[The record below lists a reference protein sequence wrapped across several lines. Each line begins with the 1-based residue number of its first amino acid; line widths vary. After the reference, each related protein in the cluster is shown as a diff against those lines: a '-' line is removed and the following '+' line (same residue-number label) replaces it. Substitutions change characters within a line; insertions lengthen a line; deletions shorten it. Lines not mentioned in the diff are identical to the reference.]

1 MVGNADVMWEEA
13 GGRKQTRRK
22 RKEDLPG
29 ERRGIVEGTGV
40 AGMQE
45 RIEQKR

>member
-1 MVGNADVMWEEA
+1 MGRSRRAKADKE
-13 GGRKQTRRK
+13 KKKRRFA
-22 RKEDLPG
+22 G